1 MANLSITS
9 TILSLVA
16 LFSVPALAD
25 TSLDSQ
31 EASKVVLAQTNN
43 PQNIRLNGKSFN
55 YCVLVLSEG
64 VTSFDNKK
72 AKFVSVGIGN
82 DRENLEYRTLF
93 RIDQNGD
100 YVRRWYYPDSDLI
113 ANRLTKASVDY
124 GYAFDVNLN
133 EIRFT
138 NGSNCMDREYFKLKI
153 ANGDLGSVSSVEWA
167 NGMCASGRFVL
178 GIPAFLASAE
188 TTGNDLKCSFEN
200 Q

>member
-1 MANLSITS
+1 MTKLSITS

-16 LFSVPALAD
+16 LFSAPVLAD
-25 TSLDSQ
+25 TGLDSQ
-31 EASKVVLAQTNN
+31 EGSRVVLAQTNN
-43 PQNIRLNGKSFN
+43 PQNIRLNGKSLN
-55 YCVLVLSEG
+55 YCVLVLSDG

-72 AKFVSVGIGN
+72 TKFISVGIGN
-82 DRENLEYRTLF
+82 NKENLEYRTLF
-93 RIDQNGD
+93 RIDKNGD

-124 GYAFDVNLN
+124 GYSFDANLN

-153 ANGDLGSVSSVEWA
+153 ANGDLGSVSLVEWA
-167 NGMCASGRFVL
+167 NGMCPSGRFVL